1 MPNKTIAVSA
11 LLLGCL
17 VSLGGAQRSGTATL
31 VLRVNPE
38 ARLDPQ
44 QVTLNFRVS
53 ADGTSDVTSQTTSV
67 GALVRAL
74 PGQQIRV
81 TAQLVSL
88 NGPDGPVPVTA
99 VGWAGSTTRATAGG
113 QAATCSS
120 GTFQAGVTQ
129 DLVLGWQ
136 RSGILTCAVNF
147 ALAAPRDLPPGLY
160 SGIVNLAVDT
170 Q

>member
-1 MPNKTIAVSA
+1 V

-17 VSLGGAQRSGTATL
+17 ISLGGAQRTGTTTL

-53 ADGTSDVTSQTTSV
+53 ADGASDVTSQTTSV
-67 GALVRAL
+67 AAWVRAL

-88 NGPDGPVPVTA
+88 NGPNGPVPITQ
-99 VGWAGSTTRATAGG
+99 VGWAGSSTRATAGA

-120 GTFQAGVTQ
+120 GTFQPGVTE

-136 RSGILTCAVNF
+136 RSGILNCAVSF

-160 SGIVNLAVDT
+160 SGIVNLALGT